1 MRNRI
6 QFGCVLNALDEIV
19 GQLTRRATGAV
30 SHADKI
36 RHVRLKIANC
46 LIERFRGL
54 RRLWGKELERKRR
67 RTSPHDFG
75 DMHESALIF
84 VPAATF
90 GQAIRN
96 ATATAA
102 ATATTSGNS
111 RPLTCLYRRTAPA
124 ANVSRNNAL
133 RLGSWDYFG
142 E

>member
-1 MRNRI
+1 MRDRI
-6 QFGCVLNALDEIV
+6 QFCRVLNAFDEIV

-54 RRLWGKELERKRR
+54 WRFWGKELERKRR
-67 RTSPHDFG
+67 RMSPHDFG

-90 GQAIRN
+90 GQIIPKCD
-96 ATATAA
+96 AA
-102 ATATTSGNS
+102 LQPSQLPRELKSSEVG
-111 RPLTCLYRRTAPA
+111 YRCGVELRASP
-124 ANVSRNNAL
+124 NVSRTI
-133 RLGSWDYFG
+133 RSP
-142 E
+142 